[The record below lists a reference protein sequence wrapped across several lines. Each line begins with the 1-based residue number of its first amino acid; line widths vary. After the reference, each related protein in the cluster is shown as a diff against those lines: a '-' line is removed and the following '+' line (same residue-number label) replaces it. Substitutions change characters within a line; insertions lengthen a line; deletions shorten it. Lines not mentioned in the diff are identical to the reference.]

1 MPLCHIPSFR
11 GVRRHDLQDL
21 REFFSD
27 FGASLAEI
35 AKRCGPQAA
44 RDVRIDVPGLIN
56 GPEPVHATSRVL
68 EDSNPNPTSGL
79 INGSGANTNYS
90 TFVTAPTPRCEPHAA
105 GDTAHQPDPG
115 CPQRQHCGEDALPFH
130 SRSVSNFP
138 IVGNGAFAEATLN
151 VAPKVERVTPYQIY
165 WAAYDANNGYARIN
179 VAELVKAMIGT
190 ESQLLGVGMVASVF
204 TDVRERIPLSWKS
217 FSPLIP
223 LELTFGHPLANTVH
237 MHVWGI
243 LWAEVARN

>member
-1 MPLCHIPSFR
+1 MPTRIPLFR

-27 FGASLAEI
+27 FGASLQDI

-56 GPEPVHATSRVL
+56 GPEPVHATSRAI
-68 EDSNPNPTSGL
+68 EDLHPHPSGL
-79 INGSGANTNYS
+79 VNGAGDS
-90 TFVTAPTPRCEPHAA
+90 TYNSDYVTVPVAKRCEPYA
-105 GDTAHQPDPG
+105 DSAHTPDPG
-115 CPQRQHCGEDALPFH
+115 CQARQHCGEDALPFH
-130 SRSVSNFP
+130 SRSLSNFP
-138 IVGNGAFAEATLN
+138 IVGNGSFAEATLT

-165 WAAYDANNGYARIN
+165 WAAWDANNGFARIN
-179 VAELVKAMIGT
+179 VAELVKAMVGT
-190 ESQLLGVGMVASVF
+190 ESQLLGAGMVASVF
-204 TDVRERIPLSWKS
+204 SDVQERIPLSWKS

-243 LWAEVARN
+243 LWAEVARS